1 MRKTPEKG
9 NPDFSMFN
17 AKEVVDMRLCLNK
30 LMGCYAF
37 SKEKKSLLE
46 EMWKELAFAS
56 VEAVAA
62 MPEKEEKVSARIS
75 RNNLF
80 RKNLLKKKSKST

>member
-9 NPDFSMFN
+9 KPDFSMFN

-37 SKEKKSLLE
+37 SKEKKALLE

-62 MPEKEEKVSARIS
+62 MPEKEPVNLK

>member
-9 NPDFSMFN
+9 KPDFSMFS

-37 SKEKKSLLE
+37 SSEKKKVLE

-62 MPEKEEKVSARIS
+62 MPEKEPVNLK